1 MVKELASTCS
11 KRDIETLICL
21 TYQSYLGCGYFQSVN
36 KSGKL
41 VFNLWQTHFFISGI
55 HVLISGILT
64 FLSLAYSF

>member
-41 VFNLWQTHFFISGI
+41 VFNLWQTHF
-55 HVLISGILT
+55 
-64 FLSLAYSF
+64 